1 MDWVVFISH
10 TNYWILFPW
19 SYPIMSLYIDSIE
32 PKQLYII
39 LIVYLL
45 SLLSCIFIIKNQ
57 GNGIKVKIRRVV
69 LLIIKRVVVAIR

>member
-1 MDWVVFISH
+1 GSFFISH

-39 LIVYLL
+39 LIVYVL
-45 SLLSCIFIIKNQ
+45 SLIGCIFIIKKSMRWN
-57 GNGIKVKIRRVV
+57 
-69 LLIIKRVVVAIR
+69 